1 MNMADKAK
9 KTFIAS
15 EWGIAN
21 LKESKAT
28 SQWTDPVTGIKDV
41 IFYMVDN
48 GLSKNFDT
56 PDGNLG
62 VVIKGRKPDMVEPD
76 TKMVVI
82 PNGRAVIATCP
93 PQMMVHLETLA
104 LMSLED
110 FQKLSAKVS
119 TALTE
124 GVFISYLFPSGH
136 NHSFVPL

>member
-1 MNMADKAK
+1 MNMATATAK
-9 KTFIAS
+9 NIFVAS

-93 PQMMVHLETLA
+93 KQMMVHLETLA

-110 FQKLSAKVS
+110 FKKLSAKVS

-124 GVFISYLFPSGH
+124 GVGATA
-136 NHSFVPL
+136 